1 MNLKSWFYFQNIR
14 INTASSSSE
23 AEESSHANRTR
34 LASNARSLPR
44 PITQAHPSQAPLRA
58 SLSPP
63 QPQTQPKF
71 SSVITP
77 PRALPSPDVHVS
89 HAGTQREK
97 IDSLLE
103 KIDSLDSKVL
113 TLKAQNQ
120 VILET
125 QNKILCLLISRQA
138 EEELEMDSNIVLPI
152 SDEATLKKTE
162 AYLEERGK
170 RQHMSAILSG
180 CVTPAFESTTRN
192 ILKKIFPENSHPK
205 WIGLAKEVWKKFH

>member
-1 MNLKSWFYFQNIR
+1 M
-14 INTASSSSE
+14 
-23 AEESSHANRTR
+23 
-34 LASNARSLPR
+34 
-44 PITQAHPSQAPLRA
+44 
-58 SLSPP
+58 
-63 QPQTQPKF
+63 
-71 SSVITP
+71 ITP

-103 KIDSLDSKVL
+103 KNDSLDSKVL

-162 AYLEERGK
+162 AYLEERDK

-205 WIGLAKEVWKKFH
+205 